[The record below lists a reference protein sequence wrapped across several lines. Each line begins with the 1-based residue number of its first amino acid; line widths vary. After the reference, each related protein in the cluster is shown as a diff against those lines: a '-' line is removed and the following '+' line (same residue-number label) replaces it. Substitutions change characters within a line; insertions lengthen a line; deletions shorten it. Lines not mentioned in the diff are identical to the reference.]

1 MKPSLLKGT
10 RDFLPGEMLRREY
23 IFEIIKKTFQS
34 YGFQPIETPALER
47 LSTLMGKYGEEGDQ
61 LLFKVLNNGDFLSK
75 VSDEALKSRDLTR
88 ILSKISKRGLRYDL
102 TVPLARYVAQNQNEL
117 AFPFKR
123 YQIQPVWRADRPQK
137 GRYQEFYQC
146 DADVVGSD
154 SLIYEVDFVHIY
166 SRVFRQLNLPVQI
179 KINHRGLLSA
189 LIHSAGLGSQFEAV
203 TIAIDKWDKVGRQG
217 VKKEL
222 LNLNADEKQAT
233 GLLDVLETADL
244 SALKPKLDTEAGK
257 SALQELEFVFD
268 QLAGSPAE
276 KDLIFSPELARGLN
290 YYTGCI
296 FEVVALDG
304 DMGSIGG
311 GGRYADLTTV
321 FGMKDM
327 PGVGISFGAERI
339 YDLLDSQSLFPDQ
352 VGRHLDLLFCCFDDI
367 SLQLARNYAETLR
380 EMGMRIDVYPEP
392 VKLGKQLKYADQ
404 LGAPFVAVI
413 GEQERNQE
421 SVNLKHM
428 SSGEQNLVPFSKLEN
443 DIKNGLPLSTQFSEK

>member
-10 RDFLPGEMLRREY
+10 RDFLPGEMLRRAY
-23 IFEIIKKTFQS
+23 IFQTIKDTFES

-47 LSTLMGKYGEEGDQ
+47 LTTLMGKYGEEGDQ

-75 VSDEALKSRDLTR
+75 VDDDTLLSRDLYD

-146 DADVVGSD
+146 DADVVGSG
-154 SLIYEVDFVHIY
+154 SLTYEVDFVHIY

-179 KINHRGLLSA
+179 KMNHRGLLSA
-189 LIHSAGLGSQFEAV
+189 LIQSVGLGSKFEAV
-203 TIAIDKWDKVGRQG
+203 TIAIDKWDKVGREG

-222 LNLNADEKQAT
+222 LNLNADEKQA
-233 GLLDVLETADL
+233 LELINVLE
-244 SALKPKLDTEAGK
+244 SGNINELKPKLESEKGK
-257 SALQELEFVFD
+257 SALQELEFIFD
-268 QLAGSPAE
+268 QIAGTPAE
-276 KDLIFSPELARGLN
+276 QDLVFAPELARGLN

-296 FEVVALDG
+296 FEVIAING
-304 DMGSIGG
+304 DLGSIGG
-311 GGRYADLTTV
+311 GGRYADLTSI

-339 YDLLDSQSLFPDQ
+339 YDLLESQSLFPDA
-352 VGRHLDLLFCCFDDI
+352 VGRHLDILFCCFDEE
-367 SLQLARNYAETLR
+367 SLKIARDYAEELR
-380 EMGMRIDVYPEP
+380 GLNMRIDVYPEAA
-392 VKLGKQLKYADQ
+392 KLGKQLKYADQ
-404 LGAPFVAVI
+404 VGSPYVAII
-413 GEQERNQE
+413 GEVERQQNAL
-421 SVNLKHM
+421 NLKHM
-428 SSGEQNLVPFSKLEN
+428 ASGQQVLLPFSKLKSSLQEG
-443 DIKNGLPLSTQFSEK
+443 DDLKDQFSEK

>member
-102 TVPLARYVAQNQNEL
+102 TVPLARYVAQNQNDL

-154 SLIYEVDFVHIY
+154 SLMYEVDFVHIY

-189 LIHSAGLGSQFEAV
+189 LIHSAGLGAQFEAV
-203 TIAIDKWDKVGRQG
+203 TVAIDKWDKVGRKG

-222 LNLNADEKQAT
+222 LSLNADEKQAT
-233 GLLDVLETADL
+233 ELLDVLETADL

-352 VGRHLDLLFCCFDDI
+352 VGRHLDLLFCCFDDK
-367 SLQLARNYAETLR
+367 SLQLARNYAEKLR
-380 EMGMRIDVYPEP
+380 EMGMRIDIYPEP

-443 DIKNGLPLSTQFSEK
+443 DIQNGLPLSSQFSEK

>member
-102 TVPLARYVAQNQNEL
+102 TVPLARYVAQNQNDL

-217 VKKEL
+217 VKNEL

-233 GLLDVLETADL
+233 ELLDVLETADL

>member
-23 IFEIIKKTFQS
+23 IFNTIKTTFQS

-75 VSDEALKSRDLTR
+75 VSDEALQSRDLTD

-154 SLIYEVDFVHIY
+154 SLTYEVDFVHIY

-189 LIHSAGLGSQFEAV
+189 LIHSVGLGSEFEAV
-203 TIAIDKWDKVGRQG
+203 TIAIDKWDKVGREG

-222 LNLNADEKQAT
+222 LNLNASEKQAIE
-233 GLLDVLETADL
+233 LIKVLESGDIKE
-244 SALKPKLDTEAGK
+244 LKPSLESEKGK
-257 SALQELEFVFD
+257 SALHELEFVFD
-268 QLAGSPAE
+268 QIAGTPAE
-276 KDLIFSPELARGLN
+276 KDLVFSPELARGLN

-296 FEVVALDG
+296 FEVVAKEG

-339 YDLLDSQSLFPDQ
+339 YDLLESLSLFPDQ
-352 VGRHLDLLFCCFDDI
+352 VARHLDLLFCSFDDQ
-367 SLQLARNYAETLR
+367 SLQLARKYAETLR
-380 EMGMRIDVYPEP
+380 ELGLRIDVYPES

-413 GEQERNQE
+413 GENERKQQ
-421 SVNLKHM
+421 SITLKHM
-428 SSGEQNLVPFSKLEN
+428 SSGEQILVPFSKLEA
-443 DIKNGLPLSTQFSEK
+443 DIENGALLKNQFPEK

>member
-102 TVPLARYVAQNQNEL
+102 TVPLARYVALNQNDL

-154 SLIYEVDFVHIY
+154 SLMYEVDFVHIY

-189 LIHSAGLGSQFEAV
+189 LIHSAGMGAQFEAV

-222 LNLNADEKQAT
+222 LNLNADQKQAT

-257 SALQELEFVFD
+257 SALQELEFVFE
-268 QLAGSPAE
+268 QLADSPAE

-352 VGRHLDLLFCCFDDI
+352 VGRHLDLLFCCFDDK
-367 SLQLARNYAETLR
+367 SLQLARKYAETLR

-443 DIKNGLPLSTQFSEK
+443 DIQNGLPLSSQFSEK

>member
-233 GLLDVLETADL
+233 ELLDVLETADL

-428 SSGEQNLVPFSKLEN
+428 SSGEQNLVPFSKLEK
-443 DIKNGLPLSTQFSEK
+443 DIKNGLPLSSQFSEK

>member
-233 GLLDVLETADL
+233 ELLDVLETADL

-413 GEQERNQE
+413 GEQERNRE

-428 SSGEQNLVPFSKLEN
+428 SSGEQNLVPFSKLEK

>member
-23 IFEIIKKTFQS
+23 IFTTIKKTFQS

-75 VSDEALKSRDLTR
+75 VSDEALKSRDLTK

-154 SLIYEVDFVHIY
+154 SLMYEVDFVHIY
-166 SRVFRQLNLPVQI
+166 SRVFRKLDLPIQI
-179 KINHRGLLSA
+179 KMNHRGLLSA
-189 LIHSAGLGSQFEAV
+189 FIHSVGLGSKFEAV
-203 TIAIDKWDKVGRQG
+203 TIAIDKWDKVGREG

-222 LNLNADEKQAT
+222 LNLNADEKQAIE
-233 GLLDVLETADL
+233 LINVLESGDL
-244 SALKPKLDTEAGK
+244 NELKPRLESENGRA
-257 SALQELEFVFD
+257 ALQELEFVFD
-268 QLAGSPAE
+268 QIAGTPAE
-276 KDLIFSPELARGLN
+276 KDLVFSPELARGLN

-296 FEVVALDG
+296 FEVTAKDG

-339 YDLLDSQSLFPDQ
+339 YDLLESLSLFPDQ
-352 VGRHLDLLFCCFDDI
+352 VARHLDLLFCSFDDK
-367 SLQLARNYAETLR
+367 SLQQARKYAEALR
-380 EMGMRIDVYPEP
+380 ELGLRVDVYPET

-413 GEQERNQE
+413 GENERNQQALT
-421 SVNLKHM
+421 LKHM
-428 SSGEQNLVPFSKLEN
+428 SSGDQILIPFSKLKVDIEN
-443 DIKNGLPLSTQFSEK
+443 GAPLKNQFPEK

>member
-217 VKKEL
+217 VKNEL

-233 GLLDVLETADL
+233 ELLDVLETADL

-268 QLAGSPAE
+268 QLAGSSAE

-413 GEQERNQE
+413 GEQERNRE

-428 SSGEQNLVPFSKLEN
+428 SSGEQNLVPFSKLEK

>member
-154 SLIYEVDFVHIY
+154 SLMYEVDFVHIY

-217 VKKEL
+217 VKNEL

-233 GLLDVLETADL
+233 ELLDVLETADL

-428 SSGEQNLVPFSKLEN
+428 SSGEQNLVPFSKLEK
-443 DIKNGLPLSTQFSEK
+443 DIKNGLPLSSQFSEK